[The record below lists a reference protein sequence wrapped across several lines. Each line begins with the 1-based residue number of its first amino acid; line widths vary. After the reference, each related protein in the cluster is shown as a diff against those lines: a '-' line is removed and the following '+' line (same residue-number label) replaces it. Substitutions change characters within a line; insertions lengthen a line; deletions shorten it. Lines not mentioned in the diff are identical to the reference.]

1 MISKII
7 DDEGQEFGKKVKLS
21 SKVLQENESLTAEQT
36 NSLLTGTRSSEFL
49 WRQAR
54 TAFKKTLG
62 YSPLASAK
70 KVEKHRGVNMTIK
83 KEDWRFLKKNL
94 YKYKQGKNKAKPQE
108 TTVLMVRD
116 LYNYIAKVAISESND
131 LDLSMNKLPVC
142 FDADAGGG
150 RFVATFAFL
159 NRRDS
164 SIVLH
169 PFLLYEGS
177 DSRANLEM
185 TLGDFTETF

>member
-1 MISKII
+1 M
-7 DDEGQEFGKKVKLS
+7 
-21 SKVLQENESLTAEQT
+21 
-36 NSLLTGTRSSEFL
+36 
-49 WRQAR
+49 
-54 TAFKKTLG
+54 
-62 YSPLASAK
+62 
-70 KVEKHRGVNMTIK
+70 
-83 KEDWRFLKKNL
+83 
-94 YKYKQGKNKAKPQE
+94 
-108 TTVLMVRD
+108 
-116 LYNYIAKVAISESND
+116 
-131 LDLSMNKLPVC
+131 C

-185 TLGDFTETF
+185 TLGDFTETFKEMEGKAVMINNEKVEIKQFGLFDLAA